1 MRESTILTL
10 CVLAALPL
18 FGQSG
23 ATGDLP
29 AILLVLIAIV
39 AALILAL
46 VVVAGGSMLRVRARE
61 LGVADKANYGL
72 FPSVGELFGSKV
84 PAWARDRSV
93 IRLSKGFD
101 IRLKG
106 EARREITD
114 AVVSTFALQPPNFT
128 GISPIPKVTVEVG
141 ASLKA
146 GEPLF
151 FDKQRP
157 DIHFVAPVS
166 GELVEIRRG
175 AKRAIT
181 HLVILA
187 DKNQQYLSLTPPD
200 PAKASR
206 EELVAFLCGAGFWP
220 FIRQRPFHV
229 LADAEKAPRDIF
241 ISTFDSAPLAPDNN
255 LIVETDGEAFQRGLE
270 VLARLTDGAVHL
282 GLNAGA
288 AQPPSKV
295 FTEAAGVQKHWFKG
309 PHPAGNVGVQIHHV
323 RPILPGETVWT
334 LGVQDVM
341 LLGRIFRDRRFDA
354 ARVVAVAGAE
364 LQNPQYLRTVIG
376 ANIGDLCRGRLAG
389 SEEVR
394 CISGDVLTGQA
405 KAEGDFL
412 NLFDD
417 QLSVVREGRD
427 HELFGWLLPLAPRPS
442 VSRTFPNFLMP
453 GMRFRAETNT
463 HGEERAFVVTGLYEE
478 VTPMDIYPQ
487 HLLKAILANDFERME
502 GLGIHEVVEEDL
514 ALCEFVCPSKVNV
527 QEILREGMHTMLEQ
541 G

>member
-1 MRESTILTL
+1 MRESTILSL

-18 FGQSG
+18 YGQSG

-29 AILLVLIAIV
+29 AVLLVLIAIV
-39 AALILAL
+39 AVLILAL
-46 VVVAGGSMLRVRARE
+46 VVVAGSSMLRVRARE

-72 FPSVGELFGSKV
+72 FPSLGEMFGSKV
-84 PAWARDRSV
+84 PAWARAQSV
-93 IRLSKGFD
+93 IRLKKGFD
-101 IRLKG
+101 IHLKG
-106 EARREITD
+106 EARKEISD
-114 AVVSTFALQPPNFT
+114 VAVSTFAMQPPNFT
-128 GISPIPKVTVEVG
+128 GISPIPKVAVEVG
-141 ASLKA
+141 SSLKA

-157 DIHFVAPVS
+157 EIHFVAPVS
-166 GELVEIRRG
+166 GELVEVRRG
-175 AKRAIT
+175 PKRAIT

-187 DKNQQYLSLTPPD
+187 DKDQQYASLTPPD
-200 PAKASR
+200 PAKVSR
-206 EELVAFLCGAGFWP
+206 EELVAFLCSSGFWP
-220 FIRQRPFHV
+220 FIRQRPFHA
-229 LADAEKAPRDIF
+229 LADTEKAPRDIF

-255 LIVETDGEAFQRGLE
+255 LIVETDGEAFQRGLD
-270 VLARLTDGAVHL
+270 VLFHLTDGAVHL

-288 AQPPSKV
+288 TQSPSKV
-295 FTEAAGVQKHWFKG
+295 FTEATGVQKHWFKG

-323 RPILPGETVWT
+323 QPILPGETVWT

-341 LLGRIFRDRRFDA
+341 LLGRIFRDRRFDTT
-354 ARVVAVAGAE
+354 RLVALTGAE
-364 LQNPQYLRTVIG
+364 LKDPHILRTAIG
-376 ANIGDLCRGRLAG
+376 ASIGDLCRDRLTG
-389 SEEVR
+389 GVEVR

-417 QLSVVREGRD
+417 QLTVVREGRD

-442 VSRTFPNFLMP
+442 ASRTFPNFLMP

-514 ALCEFVCPSKVNV
+514 ALCEFVCPSKVKV
-527 QEILREGMHTMLEQ
+527 QEILREGMHTMMEQ